1 MQETGIYGTII
12 LGGLS
17 PKRRSLM
24 YLDFLV
30 KIPFVQGKITRRKK
44 KGMKDFIRG
53 IIEENQGGFEN
64 SRGKYVD
71 RYDVYGMIVKRFL
84 CEGET
89 KKRNFHIYYSDGK
102 A

>member
-1 MQETGIYGTII
+1 MIRPGIGYIRLGSFGLTSHKEVTIAMD
-12 LGGLS
+12 
-17 PKRRSLM
+17 SL
-24 YLDFLV
+24 
-30 KIPFVQGKITRRKK
+30 KK

-53 IIEENQGGFEN
+53 IIEDIQGGFEN

-84 CEGET
+84 CEGDT

-102 A
+102 AYSKK

>member
-1 MQETGIYGTII
+1 M
-12 LGGLS
+12 
-17 PKRRSLM
+17 
-24 YLDFLV
+24 
-30 KIPFVQGKITRRKK
+30 

-84 CEGET
+84 CEGDT
-89 KKRNFHIYYSDGK
+89 KKRNFHIHYSDRSEERRVGK
-102 A
+102 ECRSRWSPYH

>member
-1 MQETGIYGTII
+1 
-12 LGGLS
+12 
-17 PKRRSLM
+17 
-24 YLDFLV
+24 
-30 KIPFVQGKITRRKK
+30 
-44 KGMKDFIRG
+44 MKDFIRG

-84 CEGET
+84 CEGDT

-102 A
+102 AYSEKQEIKPWMKRLNADKHSPASSVRSTKQQVRGMLLSVGIESSH

>member
-1 MQETGIYGTII
+1 MV
-12 LGGLS
+12 LS
-17 PKRRSLM
+17 HLR
-24 YLDFLV
+24 
-30 KIPFVQGKITRRKK
+30 KITRRKK

-53 IIEENQGGFEN
+53 IIEENQGGFVN

-84 CEGET
+84 CEGDT

-102 A
+102 AYSKK